1 MNNNPILII
10 GGGIAGMTVA
20 VESAECGKSVVL
32 VEREA
37 YLGGRVARMNKY
49 FPKLCPPYCGMEI
62 NFRRIRSNPLITV
75 HTLSEVTKIEGE
87 RGDFTVT
94 VKTAPRYINNKCTA
108 CDDCVKVCPVE
119 RRNVFNAGMSATRA
133 VYLPHQMAFPM
144 KHVIDM
150 SVCKGETCGECVKVC
165 KYGAVDLKMA
175 ESTTTIKASA
185 VVYATGWKPYD
196 ASKIAN
202 LGYGKIKNVVSNVEM
217 ERLAASNGPTDG
229 KILRRD
235 NGAPVKTVA
244 FVQCAGSRDENHLPY
259 CSSICCMASLK
270 QATYVREQYPDSE
283 VYIFYIDLRAPGKYE
298 DFHKKVAAD
307 PKVKLIKGKVAKVEQ
322 AEDGRAVVTAEDMM
336 NGGKIRV
343 ACDLVVLATGMEPT
357 MKGGP
362 GVDVNGF
369 MPDDVMTRSGVL
381 SAGVAKRPTDVTT
394 SIQDSTGAALKAI
407 QCSVGR

>member
-1 MNNNPILII
+1 MNNPILII

-75 HTLSEVTKIEGE
+75 HTLSEVAKIEGE

-150 SVCKGETCGECVKVC
+150 NVCKGEACGECVKVC

-175 ESTTTIKASA
+175 ESTTTIKVSA

-196 ASKIAN
+196 ASKIEN

-217 ERLAASNGPTDG
+217 ERIAAANGPTDG

-298 DFHKKVAAD
+298 DFYKKVSAD

-322 AEDGRAVVTAEDMM
+322 AEDGRAIVTAEDMM